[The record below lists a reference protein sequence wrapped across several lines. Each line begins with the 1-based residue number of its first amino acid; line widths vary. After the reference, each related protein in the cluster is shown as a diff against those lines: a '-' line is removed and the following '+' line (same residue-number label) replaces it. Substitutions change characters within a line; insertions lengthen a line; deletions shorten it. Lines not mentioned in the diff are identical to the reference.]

1 MSKILAVRHAE
12 NIRELGG
19 YKTKDGREI
28 AQHKLIRSASINHI
42 DRQDKKYLAEYG
54 IKKVVD
60 FRSLEERN
68 TQPDQ
73 VIPAAEN
80 IFLPIFPLEESK
92 TASASPKKM
101 LQRMQAVD
109 TAFQQMVEVYQHF
122 VTDQHI
128 RGQYRKFF
136 DLVLANEKANESLL
150 FHCTAGKDRTG
161 FAALLLLTSLGVDQE
176 TIIQD
181 YLATN
186 RYLKK
191 VVQEMYKKA
200 ELAGVS
206 ADAIHGIEDMMTAKE
221 IYLQTS
227 FDQIKENYGTVM
239 AFIHEG
245 IGVSR
250 QEINDLQ
257 KIYLL

>member
-1 MSKILAVRHAE
+1 
-12 NIRELGG
+12 
-19 YKTKDGREI
+19 
-28 AQHKLIRSASINHI
+28 
-42 DRQDKKYLAEYG
+42 
-54 IKKVVD
+54 
-60 FRSLEERN
+60 
-68 TQPDQ
+68 
-73 VIPAAEN
+73 
-80 IFLPIFPLEESK
+80 
-92 TASASPKKM
+92 
-101 LQRMQAVD
+101 MQAGD